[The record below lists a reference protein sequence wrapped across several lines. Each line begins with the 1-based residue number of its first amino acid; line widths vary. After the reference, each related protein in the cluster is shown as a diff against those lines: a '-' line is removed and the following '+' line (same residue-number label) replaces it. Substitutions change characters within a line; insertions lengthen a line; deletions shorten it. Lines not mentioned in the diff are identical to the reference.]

1 MLPAAP
7 AMVNAISRAIG
18 ARVRRLPA
26 TGERVLTAIRD
37 AESRVMFIGY
47 NPLWFKLFVWTL
59 SAVLCGIAGA
69 LYVPQVGI
77 INPSEMSVA
86 NSIEIAIW
94 VAVGG
99 RGTLIGPIIG
109 AFVVNLA
116 KSWFTV
122 SFPEYWLFFLGLL
135 FVLVT
140 LLLPHGLVGLWKTVW
155 KTLRKSQGAQA

>member
-1 MLPAAP
+1 MLFR
-7 AMVNAISRAIG
+7 S
-18 ARVRRLPA
+18 
-26 TGERVLTAIRD
+26 
-37 AESRVMFIGY
+37 Y
-47 NPLWFKLFVWTL
+47 NPLGYKLFVWTF

-99 RGTLIGPIIG
+99 RGTLVGPIFG
-109 AFVVNLA
+109 AGIVNLS
-116 KSWFTV
+116 KTWFTT

-135 FVLVT
+135 FILVT
-140 LLLPHGLVGLWKTVW
+140 LYLPEGVAGLWAKIKARRAEKAALAAARAEAAAVPAAPRSPAVPDSKLPNGTAA
-155 KTLRKSQGAQA
+155 KGA